1 MTSLIVV
8 LLCLGVILS
17 KLNLIIFCSINIYLE
32 SQKPYEFYEKGFH
45 GNKVTA
51 CEAMGVQ
58 GIIGPFLFEIAR
70 ATATINS
77 DRYAADLGRFW
88 RSLGEMFG
96 QAFCLNKLLKQ
107 DRVSIHS
114 SCVSL
119 DWFGGELLREFSAD
133 VPTIPGV

>member
-1 MTSLIVV
+1 MFGSHFIEIRFYNF
-8 LLCLGVILS
+8 LLF
-17 KLNLIIFCSINIYLE
+17 KYLPGK
-32 SQKPYEFYEKGFH
+32 SNPYEFYKKGFH
-45 GNKVTA
+45 SKKITA

-58 GIIGPFLFEIAR
+58 GIIGPFPFEIAQ

-77 DRYAADLGRFW
+77 DRYAAVLGRFW
-88 RSLGEMFG
+88 RYLGEMFG
-96 QAFCLNKLLKQ
+96 QAFRLNKLLKQ

-133 VPTIPGV
+133 VPTISGV